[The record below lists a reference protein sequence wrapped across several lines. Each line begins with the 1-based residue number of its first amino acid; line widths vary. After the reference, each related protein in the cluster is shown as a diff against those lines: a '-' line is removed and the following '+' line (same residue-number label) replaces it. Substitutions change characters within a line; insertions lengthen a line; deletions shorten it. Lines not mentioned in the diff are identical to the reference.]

1 MISSA
6 KTNYPSGNAIGK
18 SSFLRLLK
26 LMSEGCGITEDD
38 YDSVLQPIV
47 ITLELQLLES
57 DKEAFADLPEE
68 HHTSIRVRMEK
79 NVEEIYPRL
88 YDEQTGE
95 QLPLDV
101 IRRIRYVSYSSS
113 LPQEYAAPAR
123 VYRAIEE
130 MLTSWGQT
138 QQAEIT
144 PELQRFIRHE
154 ARYGHFDSSYY
165 VDIFLLSCLL
175 RRQDR
180 SLADN
185 MKFISLV
192 ALELITQIY
201 IMCHSKAV
209 PIEHNLIV
217 DEKGRRWLPLITSID
232 EPKPSSSVYA
242 TVHPALLQAAPQQR
256 RSPFYGTIE
265 RAVSY

>member
-1 MISSA
+1 M
-6 KTNYPSGNAIGK
+6 KKRELSGRENAIGK
-18 SSFLRLLK
+18 SSFSAAPKAR
-26 LMSEGCGITEDD
+26 MSEGCGITEDD

-88 YDEQTGE
+88 YDEQTGRATV
-95 QLPLDV
+95 LDV

-144 PELQRFIRHE
+144 PEQ
-154 ARYGHFDSSYY
+154 A
-165 VDIFLLSCLL
+165 
-175 RRQDR
+175 
-180 SLADN
+180 
-185 MKFISLV
+185 
-192 ALELITQIY
+192 
-201 IMCHSKAV
+201 
-209 PIEHNLIV
+209 
-217 DEKGRRWLPLITSID
+217 
-232 EPKPSSSVYA
+232 
-242 TVHPALLQAAPQQR
+242 VHPS
-256 RSPFYGTIE
+256 RSPVWPF
-265 RAVSY
+265 